1 MFSKLILSEGLRPWM
16 AEIKRAAAQF
26 ANKNCA
32 KKTRF
37 YKHAVQVAFYG
48 GTAR

>member
-1 MFSKLILSEGLRPWM
+1 M